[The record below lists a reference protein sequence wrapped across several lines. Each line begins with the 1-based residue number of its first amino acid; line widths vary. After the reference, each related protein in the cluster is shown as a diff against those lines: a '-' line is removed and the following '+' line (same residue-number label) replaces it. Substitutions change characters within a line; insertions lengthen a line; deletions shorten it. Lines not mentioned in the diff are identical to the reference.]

1 MGPACVH
8 RLRNRPPGVA
18 RGHIRIPEECS
29 STDCVTEHDGRWSWP
44 PRSWLVGFCLR
55 FCLRWFCVLSFRYV
69 CDRAWPF
76 FRYVA
81 IASGST
87 QPYAALQPYTL
98 SLHAFLTQPL
108 SSLDARSAPGV
119 CRQRCVA
126 IALPTSI
133 HSVRMRQK
141 KLQASVL
148 QDASCGFAEIFNR
161 VGNKPLSMGYFTLD
175 GADPIPFGH

>member
-1 MGPACVH
+1 MCNGTRRPLELAAALLAC
-8 RLRNRPPGVA
+8 GV
-18 RGHIRIPEECS
+18 
-29 STDCVTEHDGRWSWP
+29 
-44 PRSWLVGFCLR
+44 FCLR
-55 FCLRWFCVLSFRYV
+55 FYLRWLRTFFSICMRSRRGLS
-69 CDRAWPF
+69 

-98 SLHAFLTQPL
+98 SLHAFLTQLL

-141 KLQASVL
+141 KQASVL